1 MGFGMGN
8 FNDVLLEQLADDGN
22 GTYAYIDN
30 LEEAERLF
38 VDELASTLQTIALDA
53 KIQVEFDPSTV
64 SLYRLV
70 GYENRGVA
78 DEDFRNDE
86 VEAGEI
92 GAGHSVTALYA
103 LQLRPGAQG
112 QLGRVTLRW
121 QDPDDHRALEIF
133 EDFGVWSLAR
143 DYNQTDPHF
152 QLAAVTAQYA
162 ELLRKSPWAGPGT
175 LESLIPYA
183 YQAAA
188 QLVFNPD
195 AGELATLI
203 SRANELRP

>member
-1 MGFGMGN
+1 
-8 FNDVLLEQLADDGN
+8 
-22 GTYAYIDN
+22 
-30 LEEAERLF
+30 
-38 VDELASTLQTIALDA
+38 LASTLQPIALDA
-53 KIQVEFDPSTV
+53 KIQVEFDPSAV
-64 SLYRLV
+64 SLYRLI

-86 VEAGEI
+86 VDAGEI

-121 QDPDDHRALEIF
+121 QDPDDHRTLEIL
-133 EDFGVWSLAR
+133 EDFGVWSLAQ
-143 DYNQTDPHF
+143 DYNQTNPHF
-152 QLAAVTAQYA
+152 QLAAVAAQYA
-162 ELLRKSPWAGPGT
+162 ELLRRSPWAGHGT

-188 QLVFNPD
+188 QLVFDPD
-195 AGELATLI
+195 ASELATLI
-203 SRANELRP
+203 SRASDLDP